1 MISSD
6 TLGSTR
12 SVGRRRGRGRRPN
25 PAPLPVWTTTLAI
38 VGICALVLPLVG
50 MGQQVAW
57 LRLPQLITSDEAL
70 SALLLSLRTCV
81 AATIFDVI
89 LGVPLALLLARDWPG
104 VQATRVVVLL
114 PLSLPPVVAGLALLA
129 TFGRRGLLGSSL
141 QALGLTIAFS
151 TTAVVMAQVFV
162 SLPFL
167 VTTLE
172 AALRARPS
180 GLEETAAGLGARP
193 TRVLGTIT
201 LPTIMPALTRGTAL
215 AMARCLGEFGA
226 TITFAGSLQGV
237 TRTMPL
243 EIYLARE
250 TDSDTAV
257 ALGMVL
263 VAVGAVVVALTQ
275 WEPSRQ
281 RRDRR
286 RGRGLGRQWTADD
299 LPPVAHLP
307 AQASSVEVKGRVLAR
322 GWSVDLAVDA
332 GQVVA
337 VMGRNGAGK
346 STLAAVISG
355 MLSLD
360 EGRVRIGGRLVDGW
374 ADAHRGQR
382 VLVGP
387 RRRNVALLAQHPRIF
402 GHMSVLANVAYG
414 PRCHRVPR
422 ARAQA
427 IALAELAAVGC
438 LDLAS
443 RRGDQLSGGQAARV
457 ALARALAV
465 RPAVLIL
472 DEPTAALDVEATAA
486 VHRALRAR
494 LAETG
499 TTAILI
505 THDVVDAVS
514 VASRLVVLEGGAVA
528 EQGPPRSLLS
538 TPESPFTAR
547 LAGLN
552 LVRDEAGITVFPP
565 ERVALHR
572 PEPGSAAQG
581 LPGAIA
587 GAEESAAQVV
597 ALVALDSGQTIRSR
611 TTLAQWTELGLDI
624 GDPVWCEVDPAGV
637 RMLPEPGR
645 A

>member
-1 MISSD
+1 M
-6 TLGSTR
+6 
-12 SVGRRRGRGRRPN
+12 
-25 PAPLPVWTTTLAI
+25 PVWTTTLAI
-38 VGICALVLPLVG
+38 VGVCALVLPLAG
-50 MGQQVAW
+50 MGHQAPW
-57 LRLPQLITSDEAL
+57 SRLPQLITSDEAL
-70 SALLLSLRTCV
+70 SALLLSLRTCI
-81 AATIFDVI
+81 AATICDVV

-104 VQATRVVVLL
+104 VQTTRVVVLL

-129 TFGRRGLLGSSL
+129 TFGRRGLLGPSL
-141 QALGLTIAFS
+141 QVLGITIAFS

-201 LPTIMPALTRGTAL
+201 LPTIVPELTRGTAL

-250 TDSDTAV
+250 TDTDTAL

-275 WEPSRQ
+275 WQPSRR

-286 RGRGLGRQWTADD
+286 PRTGRQWTSDD
-299 LPPVAHLP
+299 LPPVTHLP
-307 AQASSVEVKGRVLAR
+307 AQASSVDVKGRVLAR
-322 GWSVDLAVDA
+322 NWSVDFSIDA

-360 EGRVRIGGRLVDGW
+360 EGQVRIGDRLVDGRSGN
-374 ADAHRGQR
+374 DSGRR

-422 ARAQA
+422 ARARA
-427 IALAELAAVGC
+427 IALAELDAVGC

-486 VHRALRAR
+486 VHRVLRSR

-538 TPESPFTAR
+538 KPESPFTAR

-552 LVRDEAGITVFPP
+552 LIRDATGTTVVPP
-565 ERVALHR
+565 EGVTLRR
-572 PEPGSAAQG
+572 TEPGATQG
-581 LPGAIA
+581 LPGVIA

-597 ALVALDSGQTIRSR
+597 VLVALDSGQTIRSR
-611 TTLAQWTELGLDI
+611 TTLARWTGLGLDL
-624 GDPVWCEVDPAGV
+624 GDPVRCQVDPAAV
-637 RMLPEPGR
+637 RALPEPGR
-645 A
+645 P